1 MRFTPRSSS
10 SSTSTPMSCRT
21 TRQAFTDGTNSG
33 YRSYAAMT
41 SNTFDGGAAITIS
54 WVTLEAMCSSGLRR
68 GMNPRPTPR
77 RRASG
82 FQRLSGPEALQ
93 ERGWKP
99 PDAALQVQAGVD
111 GMSGSEQLRLAQHPV
126 LEAGRRP
133 SRLGERDLDGDEV
146 VVAGRTQVLHGG
158 LDHREDQA
166 VLALEVAVAQAL
178 GPDELVSPRL
188 EEAQVVRVV
197 DDPHLIGVAVD
208 DAQLGGDHERLSQ
221 SDSMRMSRLFATDV
235 S

>member
-1 MRFTPRSSS
+1 MRFTPR
-10 SSTSTPMSCRT
+10 TS
-21 TRQAFTDGTNSG
+21 SG

-54 WVTLEAMCSSGLRR
+54 WVTLEAMCSSAPSGL
-68 GMNPRPTPR
+68 
-77 RRASG
+77 
-82 FQRLSGPEALQ
+82 QRLSGPEALQ
-93 ERGWKP
+93 ERGRQP

-133 SRLGERDLDGDEV
+133 ARLGERDLDGDEV
-146 VVAGRTQVLHGG
+146 VVAGRTPVLHGG

-166 VLALEVAVAQAL
+166 VLAREVAVAHAL

-208 DAQLGGDHERLSQ
+208 DAQLGGDHARLSQ